1 MKQPAIDH
9 DILRDMLR
17 TATPDRVL
25 RFIGQRH
32 PADIALLFKG
42 LEATEIRQLI
52 DILLSARRAAKVLR
66 ELPPDLLPDILA
78 LIDDDKLAR
87 LIARADPDDAVRF
100 IDSLS
105 EERRE

>member
-1 MKQPAIDH
+1 MKPPAIDH
-9 DILRDMLR
+9 DTLRDMLR

-42 LEATEIRQLI
+42 LEATEIRQLF
-52 DILLSARRAAKVLR
+52 DILLSARRAAKTLK

-78 LIDDDKLAR
+78 LIDDDKLGR
-87 LIARADPDDAVRF
+87 LIVRADPDDAVRF

-105 EERRE
+105 E